1 MINDHAAAHRHR
13 RHTGREKYRR
23 EFMGGGEE
31 GAKSKGEVQR
41 SGRAA
46 GAANTIVVRL
56 AIGLTPKYQVIAV
69 ERGKTNLLTTIPP
82 SYECRCTS

>member
-1 MINDHAAAHRHR
+1 MQL
-13 RHTGREKYRR
+13 HTDTDGTQGERSTVGSLW
-23 EFMGGGEE
+23 GGWEE